1 MQNGLRVSKGANRI
15 QFPQKKSFLRV
26 LHHGIFRI
34 HHTLPEKIE
43 GSAEVLDLGFPGGG
57 AQNKVDNNE
66 VDSVFKASMAD

>member
-1 MQNGLRVSKGANRI
+1 M
-15 QFPQKKSFLRV
+15 

-57 AQNKVDNNE
+57 AQNMVDNNE
-66 VDSVFKASMAD
+66 VDSVFKASIAD